1 MKQLTT
7 RLLAKRCYCAT
18 GLLLGLCALACPAFA
33 EPRINEFLAA
43 NNRGLADGDG
53 EALDWIEI
61 YNPGAKAVP
70 LGGWALSDDAAS
82 PDKWLFPDIALGPRK
97 YLVVFASGKDRA
109 DAAEPHT
116 NFKLNGRGES
126 LGLFKTD
133 AVKAV
138 SEF

>member
-53 EALDWIEI
+53 EALDWIVI
-61 YNPGAKAVP
+61 YNPGRNAVP
-70 LGGWALSDDAAS
+70 RSEKRPLGQE
-82 PDKWLFPDIALGPRK
+82 
-97 YLVVFASGKDRA
+97 GKCRGCRA
-109 DAAEPHT
+109 E
-116 NFKLNGRGES
+116 
-126 LGLFKTD
+126 
-133 AVKAV
+133 
-138 SEF
+138 